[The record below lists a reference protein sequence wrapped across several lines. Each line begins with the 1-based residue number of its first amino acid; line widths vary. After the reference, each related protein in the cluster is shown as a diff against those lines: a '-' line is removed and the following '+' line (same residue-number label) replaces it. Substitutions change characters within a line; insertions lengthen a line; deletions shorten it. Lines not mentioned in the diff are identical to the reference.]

1 MKRFFVKLI
10 RSILVVAVCSVLF
23 SAAMLVPYKEEETVD
38 PQIINSADA
47 GYLMQ
52 EIYLDG
58 AHLSNWQLA
67 DPVVLACGTV
77 YVPLDISELQEEEE
91 VAAKTAAQTAP
102 GPDETYVGKAVFNR
116 LTVPDEKEKAPEDAA
131 AEAAP
136 DPSER
141 FSAVSAAL
149 DAVRVDHRF
158 QGISGS
164 YGYTSLKGWFLDS
177 NTDIFI
183 SDSGVYYGS
192 AAFLKN
198 CLGIDVCYR
207 EGCGLY
213 LSTDASV
220 SAEQWADRDTN
231 PSYIEGMT
239 KYIMSV
245 NRNLSEKEAADIE
258 FYIRHTAGQHKY
270 MSPEL
275 ISGIIMVESRFRPSI
290 TNSIGATGLMQALIK
305 YARLKGYTTE
315 MLLDPHINIEYG
327 TEFME
332 SLIRSYKG
340 DITAGLAA
348 YNMGAAYV
356 SSGGDYNKAY
366 PEAVYSRMNDI
377 KNWLQRNGYST
388 EFKEQL

>member
-1 MKRFFVKLI
+1 M
-10 RSILVVAVCSVLF
+10 VAVCSVLF
-23 SAAMLVPYKEEETVD
+23 SAAMLVPYQEEESVD
-38 PQIINSADA
+38 PQIVYSADA
-47 GYLMQ
+47 EYLSQ
-52 EIYLDG
+52 EIYLNG
-58 AHLSNWQLA
+58 AHINNWTLA

-77 YVPLDISELQEEEE
+77 YLPLDVSALEYQEE
-91 VAAKTAAQTAP
+91 VAARAQEQTVSD
-102 GPDETYVGKAVFNR
+102 PDEQPVGIAVRNS
-116 LTVPDEKEKAPEDAA
+116 LVVLPEEP
-131 AEAAP
+131 AEEAGWEDSAIAAP
-136 DPSER
+136 DLPGR
-141 FSAVSAAL
+141 FDAVVPAL
-149 DAVRVDHRF
+149 EAVRVDHEF
-158 QGISGS
+158 KGLSGN
-164 YGYTSLKGWFLDS
+164 YGYKDLRGWVLDE
-177 NTDIFI
+177 TDDILL

-192 AAFLKN
+192 LSFIKN
-198 CLGIDVCYR
+198 SLGIDACYR
-207 EGCGLY
+207 EGRGLY

-245 NRNLSEKEAADIE
+245 NRNLSEEEAADIE

-290 TNSIGATGLMQALIK
+290 TNSVGATGLMQALIK

-332 SLIRSYKG
+332 SLIRSFRG

-356 SSGGDYNKAY
+356 TPGGDYNKAY
-366 PEAVYSRMNDI
+366 PEAVYSRMSEI
-377 KNWLQRNGYST
+377 RNWLQRNGYST